1 MSWWRRLFL
10 SQDEPSA
17 GSNTGVSAE
26 EQSFNDLLT
35 RYSASELSSLFTN
48 HGVYKDR
55 DGWLLIGSYQ
65 AAVEA
70 LQSES
75 LVNAPSRFSALH
87 SSKSEQHSSAFW
99 AQCLLPFLDGSEHRS
114 MRSDVAAP
122 LLESVRQQAAG
133 LDQCVA
139 EGWQGFEKQGSGDF
153 FEAFASPLMW
163 QLISGILG
171 IDEKQMDWR
180 EAKSF
185 SRSFFYLFS
194 LLQSESERQILN
206 RDLEAFSDRLESIL
220 AQMSDQPNALCTR
233 WCEQYGR
240 TWAVANLMLLIADAM
255 NADYMLAN
263 ALLAVSQQPDFLL
276 EVKQTE
282 AWKQGADELIRFDSP
297 SLYIARRA
305 GETMRIGGE
314 TLRADAGILIMLAV
328 ANRDAREF
336 EDPDRLRLREN
347 SDRFLSMGKG
357 AHACLGRLLV
367 SDTLQACL
375 RQWAST
381 SDDLPQLSPGLYELR
396 SGHRWLTALDCDF
409 G

>member
-1 MSWWRRLFL
+1 M
-10 SQDEPSA
+10 
-17 GSNTGVSAE
+17 
-26 EQSFNDLLT
+26 
-35 RYSASELSSLFTN
+35 FTN
-48 HGVYKDR
+48 QGVYKDR

-75 LVNAPSRFSALH
+75 LINSPSRFSALH
-87 SSKSEQHSSAFW
+87 SSKSEQHSSASW
-99 AQCLLPFLDGSEHRS
+99 ARYLLPFMDRSEHRA

-122 LLESVRQQAAG
+122 LLEAVRQQAAG
-133 LDQCVA
+133 LDDCVA
-139 EGWQGFEKQGSGDF
+139 KRWQGFQDQGSGDF

-220 AQMSDQPNALCTR
+220 AQAPDQPNALCTR

-240 TWAVANLMLLIADAM
+240 TWAIANLMLLIADAM

-263 ALLAVSQQPDFLL
+263 ALLAITQQPDFLMT
-276 EVKQTE
+276 VKQAE
-282 AWKQGADELIRFDSP
+282 AWKRGADELIRFDSP

-305 GETMRIGGE
+305 GETMRIDGE
-314 TLRADAGILIMLAV
+314 TVRADAGILIMLAV
-328 ANRDAREF
+328 ANRDPREF
-336 EDPDRLRLREN
+336 EEPNKLRLREN

-375 RQWAST
+375 RQWA
-381 SDDLPQLSPGLYELR
+381 LPSHNLPRLALGNYELR
-396 SGHRWLTALDCDF
+396 SGHRWLTTLDCNF
-409 G
+409 S